1 MLAISA
7 ADRRVIFSSDFFFF
21 LPKNKHMYVV
31 QSKTNHYVLNV
42 LEVQP
47 FNIC

>member
-1 MLAISA
+1 MLLIGELFFQ
-7 ADRRVIFSSDFFFF
+7 VIFFF
-21 LPKNKHMYVV
+21 LLKNKHMYVV